1 MALYNISNNTL
12 HEITASFFSIL
23 DSEILGRRLR
33 TIISIV
39 DEVIHAAGDID
50 SLSSND
56 ISIYNVSFNKL
67 KIDNRTLLGYRFGDI
82 KYLTA
87 LKHNPEALPGDR
99 PEYRKGCLW
108 YTPEGWCIVPH
119 GEDEGIIIDLKKA
132 SGNDQIFCSAPN
144 AHDVQDIKQYWLQR
158 GGKEYIPISEIKCGE
173 IAFNEDWKISQV
185 DIFSLTAFSVLAKIY
200 SEAAEM
206 SISHV
211 DWINYRLCALMSD
224 IRNNTETY
232 GEYETLYNFLSRIL
246 YVQDLTCM
254 TRLTGTGSGFTFEE
268 YVMSAPPMD
277 RMLMEMLYKHIDAS
291 LKQQK
296 NINAGSDVSKWDWKR
311 LRNLNDKQHEN
322 EEKNLAIEIKHML
335 MLKDSLTDFCSIN
348 ASGAKEEM
356 IQILKKKI
364 ATFFDILQDK
374 NNYALIEKLFAGAA
388 EIRKTP
394 NFAALSKDKCEYYKS
409 LSSRVPVSLNKWLN
423 EHADM
428 GAIMDSVS
436 ADKKYVEL
444 KYELE
449 NRL

>member
-1 MALYNISNNTL
+1 M
-12 HEITASFFSIL
+12 
-23 DSEILGRRLR
+23 
-33 TIISIV
+33 
-39 DEVIHAAGDID
+39 
-50 SLSSND
+50 
-56 ISIYNVSFNKL
+56 
-67 KIDNRTLLGYRFGDI
+67 
-82 KYLTA
+82 
-87 LKHNPEALPGDR
+87 
-99 PEYRKGCLW
+99 
-108 YTPEGWCIVPH
+108 
-119 GEDEGIIIDLKKA
+119 
-132 SGNDQIFCSAPN
+132 
-144 AHDVQDIKQYWLQR
+144 
-158 GGKEYIPISEIKCGE
+158 
-173 IAFNEDWKISQV
+173 
-185 DIFSLTAFSVLAKIY
+185 
-200 SEAAEM
+200 
-206 SISHV
+206 
-211 DWINYRLCALMSD
+211 
-224 IRNNTETY
+224 
-232 GEYETLYNFLSRIL
+232 
-246 YVQDLTCM
+246 
-254 TRLTGTGSGFTFEE
+254 
-268 YVMSAPPMD
+268 
-277 RMLMEMLYKHIDAS
+277 
-291 LKQQK
+291 
-296 NINAGSDVSKWDWKR
+296 
-311 LRNLNDKQHEN
+311 RNLNDKQHEN